1 MTRALLAAFDRAV
14 AVAALWLLVAL
25 LVVVTLGVI
34 TRALDDPLIWTDEVS
49 RFLMIWLACAG
60 WLLATRHR
68 AHIRIR
74 YFADL
79 LPAVPKRAVEF
90 TLQAAVAVFGA
101 LVARHGWT
109 LVLRNL
115 ELEATT
121 LPIPMAVMYAPLLL
135 AGLVT
140 LVQALSECLETL
152 RQPP

>member
-90 TLQAAVAVFGA
+90 TLQAAVAMFGA

-152 RQPP
+152 RQRP

>member
-101 LVARHGWT
+101 LVVRHGWT

-121 LPIPMAVMYAPLLL
+121 LPIPMAVMYAPLVL

-152 RQPP
+152 RQRP